1 MKNKQFP
8 FLLIEPNKNNNIDEE
23 SDFSEDKKKRNKKFE
38 LKKFEKFKPKNTNIL
53 GNSKMNLEG
62 AENQVKSLLSLF
74 LKDIELENQ
83 NSDILNNN
91 NNIKNNFQKDNLGNK
106 FKRKDIKR
114 NSIAFS
120 NFNFGKRISHDI
132 KNDANKKLL
141 NKDLITNNKKNN
153 GKLNS
158 GTVPYF
164 EINQHKKDGVNI
176 SQINKNIILNYSN
189 NGENMVSPKKIRFQK
204 IF

>member
-8 FLLIEPNKNNNIDEE
+8 FLLIEPNKNNIDEE

-132 KNDANKKLL
+132 KYDSNSNKKLL
-141 NKDLITNNKKNN
+141 NKDLITDNNKKNN
-153 GKLNS
+153 RKLNS
-158 GTVPYF
+158 GTIPYF
-164 EINQHKKDGVNI
+164 EINQHKKKRCKYK
-176 SQINKNIILNYSN
+176 SNK
-189 NGENMVSPKKIRFQK
+189 
-204 IF
+204 